1 VYLDQ
6 TTQRYR
12 VVADR
17 RRPAAGSVQPHYS
30 SSTHSERPESEVEEI
45 VMNAGRIRWWSKILS
60 LTLLTTTVSLMLTAA
75 PAQAAG
81 PRPLFQLP
89 FACGEVWRLST
100 YFGHDD
106 YDIDMFA
113 TTGETDG
120 RPILASYGGTVVL
133 AAAYDSENPDGGGNR
148 VRIDHGNGWQTRY
161 LHMKDAPM
169 VQVGD
174 KVVRGQQI
182 GRVGRTGDAGKE
194 SHLHYEQLRDGH
206 AKENVVESY
215 FNGRPSGITDDA
227 TSPAVQRRSFNCA
240 ANSAVYGVLSDRR
253 LTYTA
258 ISIDT
263 GDRTHGA
270 VVSTARLPFT
280 PKSMATLNFN
290 TILVTS
296 TTGTLY
302 RIDVITNNDAL
313 IFNTPVQLGTGWT
326 HDLLTY
332 DGRDHL
338 YGIADGV
345 LLRYPVTADK
355 PTSITAGTRIDGGFT
370 LKTLTGAGNDW
381 LMGTTNA
388 GELLSYRITGPGDWT
403 RYELRSTTWQGF
415 SHLVSPGAGTFYGH
429 HPDGSMHRYLDPEP
443 FDGNGS
449 DLQGLGTVDASG
461 WSQIL
466 LSASPFPM

>member
-1 VYLDQ
+1 L
-6 TTQRYR
+6 
-12 VVADR
+12 A
-17 RRPAAGSVQPHYS
+17 
-30 SSTHSERPESEVEEI
+30 
-45 VMNAGRIRWWSKILS
+45 
-60 LTLLTTTVSLMLTAA
+60 LLTTTVSLMLTAA

-89 FACGEVWRLST
+89 FACGDVWRLST
-100 YFGHDD
+100 YPNHDD

-133 AAAYDSENPDGGGNR
+133 AALGDPDGDGDDDDSGGNR

-169 VQVGD
+169 VHVGQ

-182 GRVGRTGDAGKE
+182 GRVGKTGDAGGD
-194 SHLHYEQLRDGH
+194 SHLHYEQLRDGTD
-206 AKENVVESY
+206 KEHVVESY

-240 ANSAVYGVLSDRR
+240 ANSSVYGVLSDNR
-253 LTYTA
+253 LTYSA
-258 ISIDT
+258 ISVDT
-263 GDRTHGA
+263 GDRVHGA

-280 PKSMATLNFN
+280 PKAMATLNFN

-313 IFNTPVQLGTGWT
+313 IFNAPVQLGTGWT
-326 HDLLTY
+326 HDLLTH

-338 YGIADGV
+338 FGIADGV
-345 LLRYPVTADK
+345 LLRYPVTANK
-355 PTSITAGTRIDGGFT
+355 PTSIAPGTRIDGGFT
-370 LKTLTGAGNDW
+370 LKTLTGAGPGW

-388 GELLSYRITGPGDWT
+388 GELLSYRITGPGNWT

-429 HPDGSMHRYLDPEP
+429 HPEGSMHRYLDPEP
-443 FDGNGS
+443 YDGSGS
-449 DLQGLGTVDASG
+449 DLQGLGVVDASG
-461 WSQIL
+461 WSQVL
-466 LSASPFPM
+466 LSASPFPL